1 MEKNEHTLKFEVNDW
16 IKHTDEY
23 IETLNI
29 KDEVHYR
36 SYYISDEVDLNYVMS
51 KVERFRL
58 ATNNEI
64 KKEKIRALFIVKSE
78 EYYKE

>member
-23 IETLNI
+23 IEMLI
-29 KDEVHYR
+29 AQDEIYYR
-36 SYYISDEVDLNYVMS
+36 AYYISDEVDLNYVMS

-58 ATNNEI
+58 ATDKEI
-64 KKEKIRALFIVKSE
+64 KKEKIRALFINKSE